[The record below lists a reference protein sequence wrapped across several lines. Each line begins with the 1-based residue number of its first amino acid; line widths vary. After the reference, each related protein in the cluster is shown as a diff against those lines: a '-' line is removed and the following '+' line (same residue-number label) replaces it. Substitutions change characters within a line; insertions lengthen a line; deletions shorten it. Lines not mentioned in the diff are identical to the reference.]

1 MNKQILLSILV
12 ISAAVALV
20 SGATLAYFSDTEN
33 SLGNLF
39 QAGELDLKVDNTC
52 HFDGMICEDG
62 FWVEE
67 QTDSSTY
74 PELIGKPCDCTW
86 LPTDLINEKFFAFDD
101 VKPGDNGEDTI
112 SLHVANDAWLCA
124 SVYNLENKENDCNE
138 PEDLEDTSC
147 NNPGIGEG
155 ELQKYLLFTVW
166 RDTNCNNVLEE
177 PDEKVLVRD
186 HVAGGGAWPIADSTT
201 GTGPL
206 LANVEYCI
214 GVKWEID
221 PAVGNE
227 IQGDS
232 LKGDIKF
239 WTVQHRNNPDFV
251 CNYHVR
257 YPLTGNAYIGYEDW
271 PNGDFDYND
280 FGMTFEADEIYNQD
294 WNLAEVTMT
303 FNGVIYD
310 SGADHYVHIKR
321 PFVGT
326 YTYTVTRFTSD
337 YTGETPAGTYTGSG
351 DLDVVLYNTV
361 KYAWPQKHIDEK
373 VIVNVVLDNPELNP
387 KQVLTPPRSMINN
400 GNTIVDLDPFMANYD
415 PWLHDYAGVSGTFH
429 ITDVEHVT
437 SVTGAHTNV
446 LDTRF
451 VGMNLPHILVV
462 PHTDWI
468 PPYEDTSISR
478 PDQKYQA
485 GGDWDGP
492 YDDFYEY
499 YWNGSPASWYDTVT
513 NSFVGL
519 GGISWA

>member
-12 ISAAVALV
+12 ISAVVALV
-20 SGATLAYFSDTEN
+20 SGATLAYFSDTES

-52 HFDGMICEDG
+52 HYDGMVCKNGI
-62 FWVEE
+62 WLEE
-67 QTDSSTY
+67 ITGSSTY
-74 PELIGKPCDCTW
+74 PELIGKPCACTW
-86 LPTDLINEKFFAFDD
+86 QPTDLTNEKFFAFDD

-124 SVYNLENKENDCNE
+124 SVYNLKNYENNCNE
-138 PEDLEDTSC
+138 PESKIDGNCGT
-147 NNPGIGEG
+147 PGPGEG

-166 RDTNCNNVLEE
+166 RDTDCDNVLDNGEQ
-177 PDEKVLVRD
+177 VLVEN
-186 HVAGGGAWPIADSTT
+186 HLAAGGAWPIADSTT
-201 GTGPL
+201 HTGPL

-214 GVKWEID
+214 GVSWKID

-232 LKGDIKF
+232 LMGDIRF

-280 FGMTFEADEIYNQD
+280 FGMNFEADEVYNQD
-294 WNLAEVTMT
+294 WNLAELNMNFT
-303 FNGVIYD
+303 GIIYD

-321 PFVGT
+321 PLVGT
-326 YTYTVTRFTSD
+326 YTYTVTRFVPD
-337 YTGETPAGTYTGSG
+337 YAGETPAGTYSGSG
-351 DLDVVLYNTV
+351 DLDIILYNTA
-361 KYAWPQKHIDEK
+361 KYAWPQKHINEPVTIK
-373 VIVNVVLDNPELNP
+373 VVLDNPELNP
-387 KQVLTPPRSMINN
+387 KQVLTPPRSMVNN

-415 PWLHDYAGVSGTFH
+415 PWMNAILPFPPWSVNWH
-429 ITDVEHVT
+429 ITNVQSVT
-437 SVTGAHTNV
+437 GVTGAHPEV
-446 LDTRF
+446 LDNRF

-462 PHTDWI
+462 PKTGWI

-478 PDQKYQA
+478 IQN
-485 GGDWDGP
+485 GVGP
-492 YDDFYEY
+492 YNGFYDY
-499 YWNGSPASWYDTVT
+499 YWTSSPANWYETVT
-513 NSFVGL
+513 NNTVGL
-519 GGISWA
+519 GGISWP